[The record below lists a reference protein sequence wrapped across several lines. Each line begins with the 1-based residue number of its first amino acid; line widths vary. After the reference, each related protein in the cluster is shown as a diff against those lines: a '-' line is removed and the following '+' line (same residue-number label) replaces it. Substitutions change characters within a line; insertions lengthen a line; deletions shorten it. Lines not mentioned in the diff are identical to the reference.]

1 MFKTQS
7 FIIVVS
13 FFGFNCTYQLVIS
26 RMYTAMQSKIN
37 RQTNQQSKKLPHAI
51 LNFDRVPQNNSKTI
65 ECPER
70 N

>member
-1 MFKTQS
+1 
-7 FIIVVS
+7 
-13 FFGFNCTYQLVIS
+13 
-26 RMYTAMQSKIN
+26 MYTAMQSKIN